1 MKLHPLMLIFSGLF
15 VCSIGLN
22 ICMWE
27 SNKRLVYKVQKLEA
41 GPARGL
47 FIKPDEKKPKPQLKD
62 EELNELLKEMMR
74 KMMRERIT

>member
-47 FIKPDEKKPKPQLKD
+47 FIQPDEKPKPQLKD
-62 EELNELLKEMMR
+62 EELNELLKEMLR